1 MLETFSFIRYRIF
14 NTYNFISLEFFFISN
29 FQFYYNTN
37 DLFFIFMISQIR
49 IQPLWNRNHTFVP
62 RSSLPTKTTS
72 MSSMPRPLHV
82 SMIVLLTQHSAT
94 FWWCSICFLS
104 LARIFYAIIYFQ
116 LGAEAGPDPKTR
128 RFGRG
133 QGHDDALPSQIIQWK
148 PEKKK
153 KVINVP
159 VKRPKSVTI
168 NLWTWPMAHFM
179 GWRKKSWTSLLLN
192 LGWANPSSQKQGPFG
207 AAQYISLTGD

>member
-72 MSSMPRPLHV
+72 RSSMPRPLYV
-82 SMIVLLTQHSAT
+82 SMLVLLTQHSAT
-94 FWWCSICFLS
+94 FWWYSLCFLS
-104 LARIFYAIIYFQ
+104 LARIFLLNNLYSVGCWGWAWTQNAAFWKRIRPWRCPSQSDYTV
-116 LGAEAGPDPKTR
+116 KTR
-128 RFGRG
+128 
-133 QGHDDALPSQIIQWK
+133 
-148 PEKKK
+148 KKK
-153 KVINVP
+153 ICDKCP
-159 VKRPKSVTI
+159 C
-168 NLWTWPMAHFM
+168 
-179 GWRKKSWTSLLLN
+179 
-192 LGWANPSSQKQGPFG
+192 
-207 AAQYISLTGD
+207 